1 VVIAQRGEVWLVQ
14 FDPAVGD
21 EIRKLRPAVVISV
34 PNVGILKVRLVVP
47 LTDWKPWYMDR
58 AWVTAIAPSASN
70 GLSKLSAADAF
81 QCKSL
86 SFDRFLRKVGTVTPS
101 ELQEIVDSVGLCI
114 GL

>member
-1 VVIAQRGEVWLVQ
+1 VVPHRGEIWLVN

-34 PNVGILKVRLVVP
+34 PEIGILRVRLVVP
-47 LTDWKPWYMDR
+47 LTDWKPHY
-58 AWVTAIAPSASN
+58 TEAIWMTPIMPSSSN

-86 SFDRFLRKVGTVTPS
+86 SFDRFDRKLGSVTVVELR
-101 ELQEIVDSVGLCI
+101 EIVESVGLCI